1 MGEEGFSQAGRLNSY
16 AWRWDV
22 VTIDPKGKVG
32 EPQSSPEAARRM
44 EACFT
49 TFPIFLD
56 LLSQHH
62 PPINHH
68 HAFLSRSIER
78 HYRLLAPVAALA
90 S

>member
-1 MGEEGFSQAGRLNSY
+1 M
-16 AWRWDV
+16 

-56 LLSQHH
+56 FPSQHH
-62 PPINHH
+62 PPNNHH
-68 HAFLSRSIER
+68 HASLSRSTER
-78 HYRLLAPVAALA
+78 DHRLVTPVAVFA